1 MDNNSTVAIFGSGG
15 LAGGAI
21 TKQFIKRRHKLL
33 LPRSTEL
40 DLREQADVRN
50 WFKSNKV
57 DYVILAAALVGGI
70 MANKTRKAEFLYDN
84 LMMQCNVIDSAYYSG
99 VKKLLF
105 LGTSC
110 IYPAGRTHPLKE
122 EELLT
127 GPLEPTNDAYAIAKI
142 AGIKQCDYYRE
153 QYGFD
158 AISIMPPN
166 LYGPRDNFH
175 EGSGHV
181 LASLMNRFHLAKV
194 AGAVRVECWGDGT
207 PKREFLFSED
217 LADATMFFM
226 NNYSDSGHINV
237 GTGKDITI
245 KELAETIARVVDF
258 KGDILWDT
266 SKPNGNSRKLLD
278 STKANELGWVPNTS
292 FEYGLQ
298 QTYEWYLRHV

>member
-1 MDNNSTVAIFGSGG
+1 MAKT
-15 LAGGAI
+15 
-21 TKQFIKRRHKLL
+21 
-33 LPRSTEL
+33 
-40 DLREQADVRN
+40 
-50 WFKSNKV
+50 SNQ
-57 DYVILAAALVGGI
+57 
-70 MANKTRKAEFLYDN
+70 E
-84 LMMQCNVIDSAYYSG
+84 S
-99 VKKLLF
+99 
-105 LGTSC
+105 
-110 IYPAGRTHPLKE
+110 
-122 EELLT
+122 
-127 GPLEPTNDAYAIAKI
+127 
-142 AGIKQCDYYRE
+142 
-153 QYGFD
+153 
-158 AISIMPPN
+158 IS
-166 LYGPRDNFH
+166 L
-175 EGSGHV
+175 
-181 LASLMNRFHLAKV
+181 
-194 AGAVRVECWGDGT
+194 WGDGT